1 MNFDFDAELIGS
13 KGETLPVYCQVQ
25 LPFVGGQK
33 ALIHVAVPAQHITEN
48 PPSSPCSLSGKI
60 GAFAVN
66 MRGVYWRRFPTSSK
80 STFGLEAV
88 ELLHVEALTIRQPAS
103 HARKEIR
110 FHIAPIDYLRSESG
124 LVRFSNSAH
133 AEELFVV
140 DLPGLGAV
148 RFVLEWVTIYHRDSE
163 IPGATVNAGFN
174 AVASLPPHR
183 PVDIDKIVADF
194 KKSLDTLSVLFRQA
208 VSLHG
213 WTYTDGDTVATWIT
227 PLRPNVTPSARE
239 ERGDFVAKPQVFVE
253 CATNLVHSY
262 QNADEKTRSLVRHL
276 SLAINPH
283 NDLRD
288 GDHFLLMFSALE
300 RVIESAWKR
309 DKTPNSPAVTTSA
322 VIKHLEEL
330 RDAVAA
336 KGDVD
341 ASVIAARLGG
351 LINVVNR
358 PSIQD
363 KLKAFLR
370 VYPAMDFYCRDLW
383 PILGSE
389 KERGLREIRHA
400 LAHGSGSFISLDVV
414 AVAKWHLAIL
424 LERMIFVLLAMPL
437 PDGILPRSYLLQI
450 GGKGWYE
457 RDWWEP
463 LRCKPNQPI

>member
-1 MNFDFDAELIGS
+1 
-13 KGETLPVYCQVQ
+13 
-25 LPFVGGQK
+25 
-33 ALIHVAVPAQHITEN
+33 
-48 PPSSPCSLSGKI
+48 
-60 GAFAVN
+60 
-66 MRGVYWRRFPTSSK
+66 
-80 STFGLEAV
+80 
-88 ELLHVEALTIRQPAS
+88 
-103 HARKEIR
+103 
-110 FHIAPIDYLRSESG
+110 
-124 LVRFSNSAH
+124 
-133 AEELFVV
+133 
-140 DLPGLGAV
+140 
-148 RFVLEWVTIYHRDSE
+148 
-163 IPGATVNAGFN
+163 VNAGFS
-174 AVASLPPHR
+174 AVTSLPPHL
-183 PVDIDKIVADF
+183 PIDTDRTVANF

-213 WTYTDGDTVATWIT
+213 WTYTDGETIATWIA

-239 ERGDFVAKPQVFVE
+239 DRGDFVAKPQVFVE
-253 CATNLVHSY
+253 CATNLAHSY

-283 NDLRD
+283 NNLRD

-309 DKTPNSPAVTTSA
+309 DKTPNSPALTTSA

-341 ASVIAARLGG
+341 ASVIAARLGR

-370 VYPAMDFYCRDLW
+370 VYPAMDHYCRDLW

-400 LAHGSGSFISLDVV
+400 LAHGSGSFISLDVI

-437 PDGILPRSYLLQI
+437 PDGISPRSYLLHL

-463 LRCKPNQPI
+463 LRSKLNQPI